1 MGQPTIKINGNL
13 RVTNTPP
20 LGMNPRLSLQMRFCD
35 LGMTIHALCDT
46 CSEEVVMMWEHLTS
60 HKGYNVE
67 VKGNV
72 IFEQWQQYQKQAY
85 KRL

>member
-1 MGQPTIKINGNL
+1 MGQTTIKINGNL

-20 LGMNPRLSLQMRFCD
+20 LGMNPRLSLQMCFCD

-46 CSEEVVMMWEHLTS
+46 CSEEVVMTWEHLTS
-60 HKGYNVE
+60 YKGHHIE

-72 IFEQWQQYQKQAY
+72 IFE
-85 KRL
+85 

>member
-1 MGQPTIKINGNL
+1 MGQTTIEINGNL

-20 LGMNPRLSLQMRFCD
+20 LGMNPRLFLQTYFCD

-46 CSEEVVMMWEHLTS
+46 CSEEVVMTWEHLTS
-60 HKGYNVE
+60 HKGYHIE

-72 IFEQWQQYQKQAY
+72 IFE
-85 KRL
+85 